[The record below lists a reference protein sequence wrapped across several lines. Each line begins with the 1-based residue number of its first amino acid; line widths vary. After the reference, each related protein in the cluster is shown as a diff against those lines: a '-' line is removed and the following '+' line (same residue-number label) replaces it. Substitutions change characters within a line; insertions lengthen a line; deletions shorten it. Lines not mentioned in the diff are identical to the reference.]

1 MGRQGCRLKRRE
13 RRLKRRERRENG
25 LEGAVEKKNARLAN
39 ETPHLG
45 VIDVLVDHDTLEH
58 AAVFDFTTG
67 DFLDFGVAFHVD
79 IRSAV
84 LREGELHRPRAFA
97 LSVARSLVNHL

>member
-1 MGRQGCRLKRRE
+1 MGQQGCK
-13 RRLKRRERRENG
+13 LKRRERRENG

-45 VIDVLVDHDTLEH
+45 VIHVLVDHDAFEH
-58 AAVFDFTTG
+58 AAVFDFATG
-67 DFLDFGVAFHVD
+67 NFLDFGVAFHVD

-84 LREGELHRPRAFA
+84 LREGELHRPRAPAF
-97 LSVARSLVNHL
+97 SVARSLVNQM

>member
-1 MGRQGCRLKRRE
+1 M
-13 RRLKRRERRENG
+13 KRRERRENG

-45 VIDVLVDHDTLEH
+45 VIDVLVDHDAFEH
-58 AAVFDFTTG
+58 AAVFDFATG

-79 IRSAV
+79 IGSAV
-84 LREGELHRPRAFA
+84 LHEGELHRPKALA
-97 LSVARSLVNHL
+97 LSMARSLLNQK